1 MFKQGACWQA
11 LLLCLLFQGMAPT
24 AQAAESSHLKAI
36 DVVSHFQSVLLSVM
50 QDAHDLGFKGRIRR
64 LEPEVRKSHHLA
76 RIARLI
82 TGHYWKS
89 FTSPQQGRFVDTFT
103 RLVIATYAHQF
114 HAYHGESFHIRS
126 TQALKR
132 GRVLVRTELVKSS
145 GKRVHLDYVL
155 QHRQGHWRII
165 NIIAN
170 GVSDLALKRADYTS
184 VLKRQGFQTLIGML
198 ERKIN
203 RYH

>member
-1 MFKQGACWQA
+1 MK
-11 LLLCLLFQGMAPT
+11 
-24 AQAAESSHLKAI
+24 
-36 DVVSHFQSVLLSVM
+36 
-50 QDAHDLGFKGRIRR
+50 DADQLRFKGRVER
-64 LEPEVRKSHHLA
+64 LEPAVKRSHHLP

-82 TGHYWKS
+82 TGRYWKS
-89 FTSPQQGRFVDTFT
+89 FSPQQQRRFVDTFT
-103 RLVIATYAHQF
+103 RLVIVTYAHQF

-170 GVSDLALKRADYTS
+170 GVSDLALKRADYS
-184 VLKRQGFQTLIGML
+184 SLLNRQGFQTLIDML
-198 ERKIN
+198 DKKFDVTIDFSSFRGRRSIQLS
-203 RYH
+203 